1 MSKESTESTEPIETE
16 STEAPKATE
25 SKAKEKAKDC
35 CNCLGVV
42 FATLLLRLWLGVRAI
57 QTGIEKYAG
66 KVMSGQPIEIDGEAY
81 DADLT
86 EVASTKGYTLDNY
99 SGVPASMKETFAG
112 EPLMMGW
119 ALKIFDIVLGPAL
132 IILGPTILL
141 GIASRVS
148 LFLLGLI
155 YVGLTWGLIIIKQD
169 SGVAWL
175 GIHVIM
181 IAMALNWANHNRLCI
196 LKKW

>member
-1 MSKESTESTEPIETE
+1 MSNESTESTE
-16 STEAPKATE
+16 STEAPKAAK
-25 SKAKEKAKDC
+25 SKGKDC
-35 CNCLGVV
+35 CNCLGTV

-57 QTGIEKYAG
+57 QTGLEKYAG
-66 KVMSGQPIEIDGEAY
+66 KIMSGQPIEIDGAPY
-81 DADLT
+81 DSDLT
-86 EVASTKGYTLDNY
+86 EVASTKGYALDNY
-99 SGVPASMKETFAG
+99 SGVPASMKDTFAG

-119 ALKIFDIVLGPAL
+119 ALRIFDAVLGPAL
-132 IILGPTILL
+132 IILGITILL
-141 GIASRVS
+141 GICSRVS

-155 YVGLTWGLIIIKQD
+155 YVGLTWGLILIKQD